1 MATLYTNPSLNTR
14 PDTPGGEKRGYD
26 GYIEPDTKIPP
37 KAKPVVDEISVDGV
51 VIAEADILSEA
62 QNHPAENP
70 GAAVR
75 AAAKALV
82 VRELLLQEAGRQG
95 IGDVA
100 CETNGHG
107 RETPDDARIRAL
119 LDEEVDVPAAT
130 EAECRRYFEI
140 NAAKFCTPA
149 LYEVRHI
156 LLAADRD
163 GDVIAWDKTRLTAL
177 ALCKRLNEN
186 PGGFSAAAAEFS
198 ACSSAQECGRIGQIA
213 SGETTEE
220 FDLALTKM
228 LEGEISEQ
236 PVESRF
242 GFHVIALDKIVPP
255 RQLPFEH
262 VKEKIAA
269 WLEASS
275 WSRAVSQ
282 YISILASQADIQ
294 GITLEGADG
303 PLVQ

>member
-51 VIAEADILSEA
+51 VIAEADILAEA

-70 GAAVR
+70 GGAVR

-95 IGDVA
+95 IGEVEREATDQ
-100 CETNGHG
+100 G
-107 RETPDDARIRAL
+107 RETPEDARIRVL
-119 LDEEVDVPAAT
+119 LDQEVDVPAAT
-130 EAECRRYFEI
+130 DAECRRYFEI
-140 NAAKFCTPA
+140 NASRFCTLA
-149 LYEVRHI
+149 LYEVRHV
-156 LLAADRD
+156 LLAAERD
-163 GDVIAWDKTRLTAL
+163 GDVIAWDKTRLTAV
-177 ALCKRLNEN
+177 ALCKRLNQN
-186 PGGFSAAAAEFS
+186 PAGFSAAAAEFS
-198 ACSSAQECGRIGQIA
+198 ACSSAQEGGRLGQVA

-220 FDLALTKM
+220 FDRALSFM
-228 LEGEISEQ
+228 SEGEISVE

-242 GFHVIALDKIVPP
+242 GFHVIALDRIVPA

-262 VKEKIAA
+262 VREKIAA

-282 YISILASQADIQ
+282 YISILASQAEIR
-294 GITLEGADG
+294 GLTLEGADG